1 MRGRS
6 GSLALTSGLIGGMAL
21 CSALSAQ
28 IDTSASPTTSVR
40 PTTSMRP
47 TTSAETEASTS
58 VRVEWTSTRPT
69 DAPTPTDDATRRRE
83 QLGRLAFARV
93 TIEAEEVP
101 LRDVLRSLRK
111 ALGINLMFFESRSA
125 GGNLVR
131 GLDGDAPIELM
142 LSDVDGYT
150 VLDALAALA
159 GPDATWQLNGSVV
172 EFGLKSHLARDEAR
186 RTEVIEAGDL
196 SHIAPD
202 VRPGDHGESYNRLD
216 GSEVLADLIRLVTT
230 HCEPRAFEAAPERV
244 HDAAPTGAASGPNRS
259 NPNTAAWRNLDPRVG
274 PVYVHGRWASIQS
287 RDTQLVVT
295 APDFVLR
302 RIVGYPSPLPPR
314 QLPPSQRP
322 VAKSPAGV
330 RP

>member
-1 MRGRS
+1 MRGP
-6 GSLALTSGLIGGMAL
+6 GGTFILMGGLVGGLFGGTMGGLAFASPPTVQA
-21 CSALSAQ
+21 
-28 IDTSASPTTSVR
+28 DTSASPNAAAATTA
-40 PTTSMRP
+40 
-47 TTSAETEASTS
+47 SAS
-58 VRVEWTSTRPT
+58 VRVEWTSTRAA
-69 DAPTPTDDATRRRE
+69 DAPAPSDDATRRRE
-83 QLGRLAFARV
+83 QLGRLAFARL

-101 LRDVLRSLRK
+101 LRDVLRALRK
-111 ALGINLMFFESRSA
+111 ALGINLMFFEERSA

-131 GLDGDAPIELM
+131 GLDGDALIELV

-150 VLDALAALA
+150 VLDALVALA
-159 GPDATWQLNGSVV
+159 GPDASWQLNGSVV

-202 VRPGDHGESYNRLD
+202 FASCDHGKSYNRLD

-244 HDAAPTGAASGPNRS
+244 HDAAPTGSASGPIRS

-314 QLPPSQRP
+314 LLPPSQRP
-322 VAKSPAGV
+322 IANPRVGA